1 MAEVGIKNSWSL
13 VEFARAN
20 GTLKVANFV
29 NRDDGEEFKSCAF
42 VDPNGKVNCLVGFSS
57 NLGELTPKQIIA
69 RKNELQVVE
78 LNSGNYKLCASGADQ
93 WETVDLGLQG
103 IIDWLVRGQ
112 GC

>member
-29 NRDDGEEFKSCAF
+29 NKEDGEEFKSCAF
-42 VDPNGKVNCLVGFSS
+42 VGNNGKVNCLVGFSS
-57 NLGELTPKQIIA
+57 NLGELTPAQIKA
-69 RKNELQVVE
+69 RKDELQVVE

-93 WETVDLGLQG
+93 WETVDLGL
-103 IIDWLVRGQ
+103 
-112 GC
+112 